1 MRQVRIAANA
11 VNQLE
16 GGDTDKTKRILG
28 IKVRDTA
35 VADKNVLAVVGE
47 PAALIETL
55 IQAADLLFIN
65 TGVFQFQ
72 TGMGL
77 ELGAFGLAVMTPIV
91 EPALVIAL
99 QQGDVGLVH
108 DREQEL
114 DDLGVFKTAVNII
127 AAEDIERIITNAAE
141 FLHELLQS
149 RVTAMDIAD
158 DMDSFVLTKVCL
170 AVTHSFQRSVRG
182 DDLNAARDLLCS
194 EAGIHFINDFLRDA
208 LDGGTLCI
216 AALAFLNGQVCH
228 IDQIGAVAILFGESL
243 ITVHFRRFG
252 IGGIDNCKAASLHTK
267 F

>member
-1 MRQVRIAANA
+1 M
-11 VNQLE
+11 NQLE

-77 ELGAFGLAVMTPIV
+77 EPVAFGLAVMTPIV

-127 AAEDIERIITNAAE
+127 AAEDIERIIANAAE

-149 RVTAMDIAD
+149 RVAAMDIAD